1 LSDISIGLFA
11 LSISFKD
18 TGNDFMSLKMK
29 HFRKRIKA
37 IEKSTD
43 EILRNKE
50 IKIHLES
57 LSDISIGLF
66 ALSISFK
73 DTGNDYMS
81 LKMKHFRERIK
92 AIEKSIDEILRN
104 IEQANK
110 NM

>member
-1 LSDISIGLFA
+1 MNEL
-11 LSISFKD
+11 
-18 TGNDFMSLKMK
+18 
-29 HFRKRIKA
+29 
-37 IEKSTD
+37 E
-43 EILRNKE
+43 E